1 MLSTVFFA
9 IFPAVLENCL
19 NYRRRNVKKNFLYII
34 SLSVFLFLIIACGEK
49 TKAPEEAAASLDS
62 ALKILPMD
70 SKAVFYVDLKK
81 VMSLESVDNA
91 LKSDKNY
98 QEMQEF
104 INKTGI
110 NPKEDI
116 HYIVGAMTSMEKDN
130 QSGVFVANLNY
141 NRDSMIN
148 LIKEE
153 SEKEILETE
162 YNGFTIYTTEEAE
175 EMGSFCFLDESNVL
189 FGNNSGIQAVID
201 IVKNNS
207 ENLLKNEEMSA
218 LMQQTNKEALAW
230 GAFLIPSEA
239 VSEATSTNPML
250 ANLDSV
256 KAATM
261 FFDFKDQNYI
271 TEIKLISADPEKNK
285 QVAELLNGLK
295 AFGSMGA
302 AENPA
307 LGDLMNKIEITA
319 ADEFVKIYANIP
331 DELINQLKTS
341 FAAPETEK

>member
-1 MLSTVFFA
+1 M
-9 IFPAVLENCL
+9 
-19 NYRRRNVKKNFLYII
+19 KKNFLYII
-34 SLSVFLFLIIACGEK
+34 SLSIFLLLITACGEK
-49 TKAPEEAAASLDS
+49 TKAPEQAAVSMDS

-81 VMSLESVDNA
+81 VMALESVDKA

-116 HYIVGAMTSMEKDN
+116 HYIIGALTSMESDN
-130 QSGVFVANLNY
+130 QKGVIVANLNY
-141 NRDSMIN
+141 NKESMIN

-153 SEKEILETE
+153 SEEEILESE
-162 YNGFTIYTTEEAE
+162 YSGFTIYTTEESE
-175 EMGSFCFLDESNVL
+175 EMGSFCFLDETNVL
-189 FGNNSGIQAVID
+189 IGDDSGIQAVID
-201 IVKNNS
+201 IVKNNA
-207 ENLLKNEEMSA
+207 ENVLKNEEMSA
-218 LMQQTNKEALAW
+218 MLQQTNKDALVW

-256 KAATM
+256 KAASM
-261 FFDFKDQNYI
+261 FFDFKNQNYI
-271 TEIKLISADPEKNK
+271 AEIKLMSADPDKNK

-295 AFGSMGA
+295 AFGAMGA

-307 LGDLMNKIEITA
+307 IGDLMNKIDITA
-319 ADEFVKIYANIP
+319 GDEFVKIYANIP
-331 DELINQLKTS
+331 EDLINQLKTS